1 MARQAFLCQQIWA
14 SRVKQWIEIDVGH
27 AILSFI
33 LDELHVLHVV
43 SLLPRST
50 LVFETYQR
58 AQRFSFSHHAS
69 IVYFRTHHVSLK
81 AVSYKL
87 LDTYTFAITSI
98 NCIHDFVNICYDSR
112 TVVCP
117 FTMPSLDHLLCASTI
132 EKKSRSSFDSM
143 CSSNQHNALPTDPG
157 TKPNSRRCN
166 APNCR
171 KTAKRGGRC
180 IAHGGGNK
188 CAIDGCTTSV
198 VSRGLCVAHGGGK
211 RCQAPTCAKSAQ
223 SGGFCWVHGGGK
235 KCGYHGCPKRAQSGG
250 ACIAHGGGK
259 RCRIGGCNKVVQY
272 DGLCVGHGGYRRCV
286 YTNCDGRAM
295 ANDYCQR
302 HGGSSVCLLGR
313 CYKRAVRGGMCTEHK
328 AEASVQA
335 VTTGRLST
343 PSQTFDDDQ
352 DHQVDRSANQYPLT
366 TEWRSRTNSTDLTN
380 NKCSPGSGI
389 TPIYEKVSSPSSPLA
404 KFAHED
410 EKNTNQREDSPLVPG
425 FSALLSADGN
435 FASFPRIRYPHQE
448 QNVYPLLPSIRSL
461 QTHRAGIAVLKNS
474 LSSPTTPNLRIVV
487 NQDNASMKWEPNTGS
502 EPQERT
508 DSYTNSDELTAHKL
522 FTTYLP

>member
-1 MARQAFLCQQIWA
+1 
-14 SRVKQWIEIDVGH
+14 
-27 AILSFI
+27 
-33 LDELHVLHVV
+33 
-43 SLLPRST
+43 
-50 LVFETYQR
+50 
-58 AQRFSFSHHAS
+58 
-69 IVYFRTHHVSLK
+69 
-81 AVSYKL
+81 
-87 LDTYTFAITSI
+87 
-98 NCIHDFVNICYDSR
+98 
-112 TVVCP
+112 
-117 FTMPSLDHLLCASTI
+117 MPSLDHLLCASTI
-132 EKKSRSSFDSM
+132 EKKSRSNLDSM
-143 CSSNQHNALPTDPG
+143 CCSNQHNALPTDPG

-343 PSQTFDDDQ
+343 PSQTLDDDQ
-352 DHQVDRSANQYPLT
+352 DHQIDRSANQYPLT
-366 TEWRSRTNSTDLTN
+366 TEWRRRTNSTDLTN

-410 EKNTNQREDSPLVPG
+410 EKDTNQREDSPLVPG

-448 QNVYPLLPSIRSL
+448 QSVYPLLPSIRSL

-474 LSSPTTPNLRIVV
+474 LTSHTTPNLRIVV
-487 NQDNASMKWEPNTGS
+487 NHDNASLKWEPTTGS

-508 DSYTNSDELTAHKL
+508 DSCTNSDELAAHKL
-522 FTTYLP
+522 FVHSYYYRTNNGSFSCSTTPPHRHNWGTHHVR